1 MSVRETDLRCH
12 ELLLGLADRLPD
24 AFLWR
29 YRDWLAGGA
38 ADVLA
43 RSLPAI
49 LLRERIGVDDD
60 EHRLL
65 REVLLPLGADPAV
78 VDAIPP
84 VRSTAR
90 YDFTAR
96 PEAGNDHATLVLG
109 ATLRG
114 RPGVQ
119 EVRSSR
125 RSTGTSA
132 DRRVLLV
139 IASTDPIALTG
150 EVQRILRALGEPE
163 PRVEVLDPEQRP
175 SAYHAAAIQESVLVC
190 AGAQTAGAV
199 PGRN

>member
-1 MSVRETDLRCH
+1 
-12 ELLLGLADRLPD
+12 
-24 AFLWR
+24 
-29 YRDWLAGGA
+29 
-38 ADVLA
+38 
-43 RSLPAI
+43 
-49 LLRERIGVDDD
+49 
-60 EHRLL
+60 
-65 REVLLPLGADPAV
+65 
-78 VDAIPP
+78 PP

-114 RPGVQ
+114 RPGVH

-132 DRRVLLV
+132 NQRVLLV
-139 IASTDPIALTG
+139 IASTDPVALTG

-175 SAYHAAAIQESVLVC
+175 SAYHTAAIQESVLVC
-190 AGAQTAGAV
+190 AGAQATGAV